1 MNGTNLQRREQA
13 LRDNLRRRKA
23 QAQNLEQIG
32 AKEVKETKELIQI
45 FGGAPLNGQI
55 AISGAK
61 NAALPMMVASLLTEE
76 TLTLDNVP
84 SLTDTTILAQLLTA
98 LGAECQHDQNSHQM
112 RLTAKTITTT
122 SAPQHLVAQMRASF
136 WIIGPLVARL
146 GQARVPLPGG
156 DAIGARPVEIY
167 LEGLRALGAQI
178 TLNQDSVQ
186 VRAAT
191 KLQGNDFRLPF
202 PSVGATHM
210 MLMAAS
216 LAVGQ
221 TRLEN
226 VAREPEIVALA
237 DLLNQMGANI
247 QGAGSHT
254 IIIEGIIK
262 GQNKLN
268 GTQANVPSDR
278 IEAGTYA
285 IAAAATGGAI
295 TLINAPCDHLAAL
308 LAALE
313 QAGIQI
319 TQTPARLTIARAP
332 SAKILP
338 VNITTAPHP
347 GFPTDLQAQFMTLMT
362 QAEGTSL
369 ITENIFENRFQHIKE
384 LQKLGADISSPIN
397 SSKGKTA
404 QIKGPTKLT
413 GGGVSATDLRASVS
427 LIIAALIA
435 KGQSHIH
442 NIHHLDR
449 GFENLEAKL
458 SQCGAQIRRL

>member
-1 MNGTNLQRREQA
+1 MNMNNTGLQRREQA

-23 QAQNLEQIG
+23 QNLAPLA
-32 AKEVKETKELIQI
+32 AKKEIIQI
-45 FGGAPLNGQI
+45 SGGAQLTGQI
-55 AISGAK
+55 TISGAK

-98 LGAECQHDQNSHQM
+98 LGAQSRPDQNNNRHDNHQ
-112 RLTAKTITTT
+112 LQITAKTIATT
-122 SAPQHLVAQMRASF
+122 SAPQSLVAQMRASF
-136 WIIGPLVARL
+136 WIIGPLVARA
-146 GQARVPLPGG
+146 GQALVPLPGG

-186 VRAAT
+186 VRAAN
-191 KLQGNDFRLPF
+191 KLHGNDFRLPF

-216 LAVGQ
+216 LAQGR
-221 TRLEN
+221 TRLKN
-226 VAREPEIVALA
+226 AAREPEIVALA
-237 DLLNQMGANI
+237 DLLNQMGARI
-247 QGAGSHT
+247 QGAGSESIT
-254 IIIEGIIK
+254 ID
-262 GQNKLN
+262 GQAKLN
-268 GTQANVPSDR
+268 GTQARVPSDR

-285 IAAAATGGAI
+285 IAAAAAGGEI

-308 LAALE
+308 LAALG
-313 QAGIQI
+313 QAGITIKQM
-319 TQTPARLTIARAP
+319 PSALTIARAP

-384 LQKLGADISSPIN
+384 LQKLGADISSP
-397 SSKGKTA
+397 KGKTA

-413 GGGVSATDLRASVS
+413 GGEVSATDLRASVS

-435 KGQSHIH
+435 EGQSHIH

-449 GFENLEAKL
+449 GFESLEAKL
-458 SQCGAQIRRL
+458 SQCGALIRRL